1 MIVTLTPNP
10 SVDRTVSIDSLD
22 RGAVMR
28 ATASREDPGGK
39 GINVSRALALN
50 GTPTA
55 AVLPVGGAYGRL
67 MLTLLEPL
75 GLDVRPVPIG
85 EPIRANIAVVE
96 PDGTTTKVNE
106 QGPAL
111 QPDEIEALRRAVLDA
126 SAEASWVVC
135 CGSLP
140 PGVPDDFYAAL
151 VRRAH
156 EAGLKVAVDSSGSP
170 MTEALSAAPDLIK
183 PNRIELAEAVGRE
196 LGTVGAVVDAARD
209 LIASGV
215 GTVVVSLGRD
225 GALLVDADQ
234 VVHAAAS
241 ISRPLSTV
249 GAGDSLLAGYLHGV
263 HAGEEPAAALARAV
277 AFGAAAV
284 MLPGSE
290 MPGPAQ
296 VAAVRVSLDRD
307 PDPARPLTD

>member
-1 MIVTLTPNP
+1 M
-10 SVDRTVSIDSLD
+10 S
-22 RGAVMR
+22 
-28 ATASREDPGGK
+28 DPGGK

-75 GLDVRPVPIG
+75 GLDVRPVPIS

-111 QPDEIEALRRAVLDA
+111 RPEEIDALRGTVLDA
-126 SAEASWVVC
+126 SRDASWVVC

-151 VRRAH
+151 VREAH
-156 EAGLKVAVDSSGSP
+156 AAGLQVAVDSSGSP
-170 MTEALSAAPDLIK
+170 MAQALSATPDLIK

-196 LGTVGAVVDAARD
+196 LGTVGAVVEAARGF
-209 LIASGV
+209 IASGV

-234 VVHAAAS
+234 VVHAAAT
-241 ISRPLSTV
+241 ISRPCPPWAPEIRSWPATCTASTP
-249 GAGDSLLAGYLHGV
+249 ATSPLRLWP
-263 HAGEEPAAALARAV
+263 EPSRSA
-277 AFGAAAV
+277 
-284 MLPGSE
+284 
-290 MPGPAQ
+290 
-296 VAAVRVSLDRD
+296 
-307 PDPARPLTD
+307 PLR